1 MKKQL
6 DNPEELVY
14 INVVFKIKRQAITK
28 LIEFLKQ
35 NTKTFQY
42 WWEKD
47 KQSEIQT

>member
-1 MKKQL
+1 MKKPL

-35 NTKTFQY
+35 NTKTFLY
-42 WWEKD
+42 WWEKG
-47 KQSEIQT
+47 KENETE